1 MLFCCRNHHTR
12 PSKYFTK
19 QSLCGLRTEVSKI
32 RQPGHYI
39 LLPAP
44 LSGFLH
50 IQLTLYYG
58 WTFVQFSLIAA
69 ATAFLLDSDRV
80 IGKQSLLTATIPN
93 FTSGMFIMILFL
105 LDFLQVHLICLLT
118 KLITLYHLLYL
129 PSRYF
134 FSLLFSIC
142 LLIKQI
148 CGMVNS
154 S

>member
-1 MLFCCRNHHTR
+1 MVRQNIL
-12 PSKYFTK
+12 PAE
-19 QSLCGLRTEVSKI
+19 SLRSPDRSFQD
-32 RQPGHYI
+32 RQPKHYI

-105 LDFLQVHLICLLT
+105 LDFLSLFILTDLPCSFFFVSFVYLL
-118 KLITLYHLLYL
+118 
-129 PSRYF
+129 
-134 FSLLFSIC
+134 
-142 LLIKQI
+142 
-148 CGMVNS
+148 N
-154 S
+154 